1 MSRLLLLFAH
11 PAFERSRIHRA
22 LLAAARTV
30 PGVTIRDLYQLYP
43 DFDVDA
49 AAEQEALLAH
59 DHVLIQFPLYWYATP
74 PLVKQWEDIV
84 LEHGW
89 AYGRTGRQLEG
100 KRLQCV
106 VTAGG
111 PETAY
116 GPDGFNQV
124 PIRTFL
130 LPIEATARLCRLQ
143 YLPPWIVH
151 GSHRLESPSIAQA
164 AERYRSF
171 LEAAVGDRID
181 WSTEAAHDHFDAL
194 TGPEPHRA

>member
-22 LLAAARTV
+22 LLAAARAV
-30 PGVTIRDLYQLYP
+30 PGVTVRDLYELYP

-49 AAEQEALLAH
+49 KGEQAALLAH
-59 DHVLIQFPLYWYATP
+59 DHVLLQFPLYWYATP

-100 KRLQCV
+100 KRIQCV
-106 VTAGG
+106 VSAGG

-116 GPDGFNQV
+116 GPEGFNQV

-130 LPIEATARLCRLQ
+130 QPIEATARLCRMP
-143 YLPPWIVH
+143 YLPPWVVH
-151 GSHRLESPSIAQA
+151 GSHRLETPDIARA
-164 AERYRSF
+164 AAR
-171 LEAAVGDRID
+171 
-181 WSTEAAHDHFDAL
+181 
-194 TGPEPHRA
+194 